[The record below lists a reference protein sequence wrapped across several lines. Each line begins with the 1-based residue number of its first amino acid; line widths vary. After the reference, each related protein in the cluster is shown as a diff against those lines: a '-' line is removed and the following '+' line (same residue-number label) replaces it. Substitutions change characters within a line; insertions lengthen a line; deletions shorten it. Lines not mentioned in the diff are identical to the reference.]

1 MIGKSPLAEVLI
13 VDDAPEIID
22 ILRRVLAPHYAVRV
36 ASSARL
42 ALKAAFS
49 ATPPALILLDVN
61 MPEMDG
67 YEVCRQLKAN
77 SATHAIPV
85 IFVTARSS
93 TEDEAYG
100 FSIGAADYLVKP
112 ISPPVVL
119 ARVRTHLSLHS
130 YQRGLEALVAERTA
144 DLLTRTRELEETR
157 LAVIQRLG
165 RAGEFRDNETG
176 QHLVRL
182 GHYARLLALACDFDE
197 AAAERIMTASILH
210 DIGKIG
216 IPDHIL
222 LKPDRLTADEFAV
235 IKTHCRIGAEII
247 GEHASTLLQLARTI
261 ALTHHEKWNGEGYP
275 EGLSGEDIPLAGR
288 ITALADTFDALT
300 SRRPYKEAW
309 TVDAA
314 LEWIGSQSGQA
325 FDPQLTERFIAL
337 RPEIE
342 AVRNSFND
350 G

>member
-1 MIGKSPLAEVLI
+1 MIGRSSPVEVLI

-22 ILRRVLAPHYAVRV
+22 ILRRVLSPHYAVRV

-49 ATPPALILLDVN
+49 ATPPALILLDVT

-67 YEVCRQLKAN
+67 YEVCRQLKAD
-77 SATHAIPV
+77 SATQAIPV

-119 ARVRTHLSLHS
+119 ARVRTHLALHS
-130 YQRGLEALVAERTA
+130 YQRGLEALVEERTA

-182 GHYARLLALACDFDE
+182 GHYARLLALASDFDE
-197 AAAERIMTASILH
+197 TAAARLMNASILH

-222 LKPDRLTADEFAV
+222 LKPARLTSDEFEE
-235 IKTHCRIGAEII
+235 IKKHCRIGAEII
-247 GEHASTLLQLARTI
+247 GEHASALLQLARTI
-261 ALTHHEKWNGEGYP
+261 ALTHHEKWNGKGYP
-275 EGLSGEDIPLAGR
+275 EGLCGEEIPLAGR

-300 SRRPYKEAW
+300 SRRPYKEPW
-309 TVDAA
+309 SIDAA
-314 LEWIGSQSGQA
+314 LDWIASQSGEA
-325 FDPQLTERFIAL
+325 FDPLLTERFIAL

-342 AVRNSFND
+342 TVRHSFND
-350 G
+350 

>member
-1 MIGKSPLAEVLI
+1 MISRNSSAEVLI

-22 ILRRVLAPHYAVRV
+22 ILRRVLSPHYAIRV
-36 ASSARL
+36 ASNARL

-49 ATPPALILLDVN
+49 STPPSLILLDVT
-61 MPEMDG
+61 MPDMDG
-67 YEVCRQLKAN
+67 YEVCRQLKAD
-77 SATHAIPV
+77 SATQAIPV

-119 ARVRTHLSLHS
+119 ARVRTHLALYS
-130 YQRGLEALVAERTA
+130 YQRGLEALVEERTA

-176 QHLVRL
+176 QHLARL

-197 AAAERIMTASILH
+197 TSAGRLMNASILH

-222 LKPDRLTADEFAV
+222 LKPDRLTPEEFEE
-235 IKTHCRIGAEII
+235 IKKHCRIGAEII

-261 ALTHHEKWNGEGYP
+261 ALTHHEKWNGMGYP
-275 EGLSGEDIPLAGR
+275 EGLRGEEIPLAGR

-300 SRRPYKEAW
+300 SRRPYKAPW

-314 LEWIGSQSGQA
+314 LEWIASQSGIA
-325 FDPQLTERFIAL
+325 FDPVLTERFIAL
-337 RPEIE
+337 RPELE
-342 AVRNSFND
+342 TVRHSFND
-350 G
+350 